1 MWSNLLDPI
10 ETSRPK
16 SIEPEVKPISDRQ
29 AVLFDL
35 TEYEC
40 ADAVKWGWLEEDPK
54 LVTEKSLVTNSPA
67 PKLVTEKSLVTNSPA
82 PKLVTEK
89 SSVTNSPAPKL
100 VTEKSSVT
108 NSPLSITET
117 YLSPA
122 PSFESTYIWEEKYE
136 GKYLEDWKPKVGCLS
151 PKWSKNHQYWCW
163 RYYDCDGKKRSI
175 HLHKDYNKAVRKAIK
190 IGVPFDA
197 KLPNLPASDPP
208 PTAETN

>member
-10 ETSRPK
+10 ETTRPQP
-16 SIEPEVKPISDRQ
+16 IELEVKPISDRQ
-29 AVLFDL
+29 STLFDL
-35 TEYEC
+35 AQYERS
-40 ADAVKWGWLEEDPK
+40 DSVQWGWLEEGELVTEKSLVTNSPAQK

-67 PKLVTEKSLVTNSPA
+67 Q
-82 PKLVTEK
+82 KLVTEK
-89 SSVTNSPAPKL
+89 SSVTNSPAQKL

-117 YLSPA
+117 YLPLA
-122 PSFESTYIWEEKYE
+122 PSFDSTYIWEEKYE

-163 RYYDCDGKKRSI
+163 RYYDIKGKKRSI

-197 KLPNLPASDPP
+197 KLPTLPASDPP
-208 PTAETN
+208 PTADSS